1 MNPFA
6 FLRRKRLVR
15 LFAALTAL
23 LALASCGGG
32 GASSGGGEKVVNMAF
47 TTAWGSF
54 NPYYSASTTMYE
66 LGLYDKIFD
75 KLVFT
80 DMGGAEILPRAA
92 DSWENADGGYSA
104 VFHLSEKASWSDG
117 EKATAH
123 DWVFTANLL
132 ADPNSA
138 FSTRVF
144 THELAGTDESGV
156 RVDGETFGAEALD
169 DYTLKFAFKKPMDV
183 EDFLLHYNRKFLVL
197 PEHILGGADPAKI
210 LEADFW
216 RKPIGSGPCVYVSQ
230 MTGSEMT
237 LAPNQFYQFR
247 DPENSGN
254 WDKLILRVTD
264 SASRVTP
271 LLSGEID
278 FIELGNSINPDDK
291 PVAES
296 GGMTVRA
303 GDIRNFFMEV
313 LLNESGI
320 PDPKIRRA
328 LHYAIDKEAV
338 TEAAASVVGT
348 PCYSYEMLNTD
359 YYDPSLEFPRDVE
372 KAKALLKE
380 AGYDG
385 RAYNFAFAAKREN
398 IAVLLA
404 QQWQEAGINVN
415 MSIVDVATMFSGL
428 SSGVYD
434 IGLSG
439 HSASAYSLWFESEF
453 PANLTDAAYS
463 KDPVRADYAER
474 IAAAIDKE
482 EKIALVK
489 EYQRYL
495 SEQTWF
501 IPLYFAGEY
510 WVEPTRVSGIR
521 NSASLM
527 CNDNVW
533 EWRVE

>member
-1 MNPFA
+1 MLNPSA
-6 FLRRKRLVR
+6 FFRRGRFVR

-32 GASSGGGEKVVNMAF
+32 GTSSDSGEKVINVAY

-66 LGLYDKIFD
+66 LALYDKIFD
-75 KLVFT
+75 KLALI

-92 DSWENADGGYSA
+92 DSWENADDGYSA
-104 VFHLSEKASWSDG
+104 VFRLNENASWSDG

-123 DWVFTANLL
+123 DWVFTVNLL
-132 ADPNSA
+132 ADPDSA

-144 THELAGTDESGV
+144 THELAGTDENGV
-156 RVDGETFGAEALD
+156 RLDGEALGAEAPD
-169 DYTLKFAFKKPMDV
+169 DYTFKLTFKKPMDV

-230 MTGSEMT
+230 MMGAEMT
-237 LAPNQFYQFR
+237 LAPNRFYHLGGG
-247 DPENSGN
+247 D

-264 SASRVTP
+264 SANRVTP
-271 LLSGEID
+271 LLAGEID
-278 FIELGNSINPDDK
+278 FIELGASIPPDDK
-291 PVAES
+291 PVAEAN
-296 GGMTVRA
+296 GMKVHP
-303 GDIRNFFMEV
+303 GEVRNFFMEV
-313 LLNESGI
+313 LLNDANI
-320 PDPKIRRA
+320 PDPKIRQA
-328 LHYAIDKEAV
+328 LHYAIDKDAV

-348 PCYSYEMLNTD
+348 PCYSYEMLNTE

-385 RAYNFAFAAKREN
+385 RAYRFAFAAKREN

-404 QQWQEAGINVN
+404 QQWKEAGINVE
-415 MSIVDVATMFSGL
+415 METVDVTTMFSGL
-428 SSGVYD
+428 ASGAYD

-439 HSASAYSLWFESEF
+439 HSASAYSLWFEAEF
-453 PANLTDAAYS
+453 PANLTNPAYA
-463 KDPVRADYAER
+463 KDPTRESYVER
-474 IAAAIDKE
+474 ISACVDKD

-489 EYQRYL
+489 DYQRYL
-495 SEQTWF
+495 AEQTWF

-510 WVEPTRVSGIR
+510 WVESPRVSGIR

-533 EWRVE
+533 EWRVD